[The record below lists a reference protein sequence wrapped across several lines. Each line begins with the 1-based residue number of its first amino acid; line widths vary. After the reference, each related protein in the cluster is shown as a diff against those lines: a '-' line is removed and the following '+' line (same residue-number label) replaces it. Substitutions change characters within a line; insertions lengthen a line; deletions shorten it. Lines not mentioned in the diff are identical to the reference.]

1 MQTFLKL
8 FLAEVDP
15 NKIGI
20 PGALSGTPASVGSIV
35 NSVTNILF
43 WLVGVASVIALII
56 GGLQYI
62 TSAGDPGRTK
72 TAKDTIMYAV
82 IGIVVAILAYA
93 IVNFVLTHIK

>member
-1 MQTFLKL
+1 MHHMAKVIKL
-8 FLAEVDP
+8 AVGEGD
-15 NKIGI
+15 IGV
-20 PGALSGTPASVGSIV
+20 PKLNGTPATVGSII

-43 WLVGVASVIALII
+43 WLVGVASVIALIV

-82 IGIVVAILAYA
+82 IGLVVAILAYA
-93 IVNFVLTHIK
+93 IVNFVLTRIK